1 MSKNQW
7 KALALSLMAALT
19 GLIVVILAT
28 ASVSLAQVTSVSQL
42 IDVQPTDWYF
52 QALQN
57 LAERYGVSPGY
68 PDGTFRG
75 NRSITRGESAV
86 WLNTALERITE
97 LMPAGSADH
106 PKKEEITALQQQVE
120 ALRKEVELLRQ
131 SRGGSPGSNPQPSS
145 PPVW

>member
-28 ASVSLAQVTSVSQL
+28 ASVSLAQVNSISQL
-42 IDVQPTDWYF
+42 VDVQPTDWYF
-52 QALQN
+52 QSLQN
-57 LAERYGVSPGY
+57 LVERYGVSAGY

-75 NRSITRGESAV
+75 NRALTRGESAV
-86 WLNTALERITE
+86 WLNSALEKIAE
-97 LMPAGSADH
+97 LIPGGSADQ

-131 SRGGSPGSNPQPSS
+131 SRGESPGSNPQPSP